1 MKAINE
7 KREEKSIVMK
17 DKLKEKE
24 ERLKE
29 LEKKN
34 NRERKL
40 LIKKYMYNRQQA

>member
-40 LIKKYMYNRQQA
+40 LIFILT